1 MTKKR
6 IVVILAILIV
16 LLMTFIGG
24 QAFAKYVGEVK
35 GKGSAEIANWSFKV
49 NNSKEQIQTINLSS
63 TANNAS
69 LTNNKL
75 APGTTGSFNIN
86 LDATDSDVGVK
97 YEVIFKNESSKPQNL
112 KFEYDNK
119 TYNSIIELN
128 DKITGTINA
137 NSDDKQKNITINWKW
152 EFESGNNNQ
161 EKQTNNLKD
170 TQNAKDILKY
180 AFDVSVIGNQ
190 IMPNT

>member
-16 LLMTFIGG
+16 LLMTFVGG

-86 LDATDSDVGVK
+86 LDATDSDVGIK

-152 EFESGNNNQ
+152 EFESGSNNE

-170 TQNAKDILKY
+170 TQNAKDIARY
-180 AFDVSVIGNQ
+180 AFDVAVIGNQ